1 MCVGRALVRVTSQT
15 FPATAT
21 ATTATDAQTFR
32 LDDRCDRA
40 TPLSLERE
48 YRERESTERERERER
63 ERSKKICQNNKI
75 REEKKE
81 RKSM

>member
-1 MCVGRALVRVTSQT
+1 MCVGRALVRVTSRA
-15 FPATAT
+15 FPATATATT

-48 YRERESTERERERER
+48 RESRER
-63 ERSKKICQNNKI
+63 ERSKKICQNNKT

-81 RKSM
+81 R